1 MMTLEN
7 VLGMSGIT
15 GIIALVLMGGVWF
28 ASTVF
33 ILCIMEV
40 RSSAACVYYGA

>member
-15 GIIALVLMGGVWF
+15 GIIALVLMGGVWL
-28 ASTVF
+28 SLTVF

-40 RSSAACVYYGA
+40 RSGAACVLWS